1 MGLLIN
7 GHLNNHFPARVT
19 GTTSLGEG
27 QGAAG
32 RHAWLQPGMVRGQFY
47 GENQT
52 TAYRKSA
59 IPVGYSAPYAMTLP
73 ISSGGMGLTNYSS
86 GVLASLS
93 GSMAAGKALEATLS
107 GVGTLTGLE
116 LQTVISMAATLAG
129 TGTISNAQLVS
140 FVNMVSDISATGS
153 FTADIQALSNLVA
166 TLQAIGSMSPTMNAT
181 ANMEAD
187 ITPFTELSPENLAAA
202 VWSALAASYN
212 DSGTMGQKLNG
223 AGSAGDPWTTDLSAY
238 NTNDTAG
245 KILKDAQKKAKGA
258 YLNTL

>member
-1 MGLLIN
+1 MALLLN
-7 GHLNNHFPARVT
+7 GHLNNHYPAKMT
-19 GTTSLGEG
+19 GTSSLGEG

-32 RHAWLQPGMVRGQFY
+32 RHTWLQPGMVRSQFY
-47 GENQT
+47 GETQT
-52 TAYRKSA
+52 EAYKKSA

-73 ISSGGMGLTNYSS
+73 ISSGGMGLTNYSTAVA
-86 GVLASLS
+86 GGLA
-93 GSMAAGKALEATLS
+93 GNMAAGKALEASLS
-107 GVGTLTGLE
+107 GTGTLTALE
-116 LQTVISMAATLAG
+116 LQTVISMAANLAAA
-129 TGTISNAQLVS
+129 GTISNAQLVS
-140 FVNMVSDISATGS
+140 FVNMASDLSASGTFTG
-153 FTADIQALSNLVA
+153 DIGALSNLVV

-238 NTNDTAG
+238 NTAGTAG
-245 KILKDAQKKAKGA
+245 KKLKDGLTTGKFIA
-258 YLNTL
+258 LR